1 LIIFFY
7 FYRKIVKKYIMEF
20 VIALITLTFLEIVLG
35 VDNIIFVSI
44 VTNKLPHDQRPK
56 ARFIGLS
63 MALIFRILL
72 LVLVVWV
79 LHHLTDP
86 FFPMDGMTKE
96 EVIEKIRSSNF
107 IDSLPYVWHAIGVRE
122 LVLFVGG
129 LFLLAKSVSEIH
141 HKMEDAAS
149 VEVKQG
155 KATMG
160 KIITQIILL
169 DIVFSFDSILT
180 AVGITDNL
188 PAMISAVTAA
198 MIVMLLFSKK
208 IAEYISSRP
217 TLEILALSFL
227 ILIGFMLVL
236 DSVHIEVPKGYIY
249 FAVFFSLIVE
259 VINIRFRRKHD
270 ETEHLRHIAEQ
281 EKKSE

>member
-1 LIIFFY
+1 
-7 FYRKIVKKYIMEF
+7 MEF

-44 VTNKLPHDQRPK
+44 VTNKLPEQQRPK

-63 MALIFRILL
+63 MALIFRIVL
-72 LVLVVWV
+72 LVAVVWI

-86 FFPMDGMTKE
+86 FFPMEGMTNE
-96 EVIEKIRSSNF
+96 EVIKKIHESNF
-107 IDSLPYVWHAIGVRE
+107 LDSLPLIWHAIGVRE

-129 LFLLAKSVSEIH
+129 LFLLSKSVSEIH
-141 HKMEDAAS
+141 HKMEDAS
-149 VEVKQG
+149 HVEKTTG
-155 KATMG
+155 TATMG
-160 KIITQIILL
+160 KIITQIVLL

-188 PAMISAVTAA
+188 PAMIGAVTVA
-198 MIVMLLFSKK
+198 MIIMLLFSKK
-208 IAEYISSRP
+208 IAEYIASRP

-236 DSVHIEVPKGYIY
+236 DSVHFEVPKGFIY
-249 FAVFFSLIVE
+249 FAVFFSLVVE
-259 VINIRFRRKHD
+259 IINIRFRRKHD
-270 ETEHLRHIAEQ
+270 EAEHFRKVQ
-281 EKKSE
+281 EEEKPVK